1 MEAKVLNMS
10 KQAQDQQYKLIDT
23 ETGVVD
29 ADPHHLIAMLFKG
42 ALEKLAVAKGCMQRN
57 EIAAKGEALTQTIGI
72 VGGLLDSV
80 DSEAG
85 DGALAKNLTEL
96 YYFVTQRVT
105 DANVNHDI
113 QSLEEAINVLKQL
126 ESAWLE
132 IAPSSSEP
140 SVVTKPSPIT
150 V

>member
-1 MEAKVLNMS
+1 MS
-10 KQAQDQQYKLIDT
+10 KSAQDQQYKLIDT

-29 ADPHHLIAMLFKG
+29 ADPHHLIVMLFKG
-42 ALEKLAVAKGCMQRN
+42 SLEKLAVAKGCMQRN
-57 EIAAKGEALTQTIGI
+57 EIAAKGEALTQAISI

-80 DSEAG
+80 DPEAG
-85 DGALAKNLTEL
+85 DGILAKNLTEL

-105 DANVNHDI
+105 DANVNDDI
-113 QSLEEAINVLKQL
+113 QALQEAIDVLKQL

-132 IAPSSSEP
+132 IAPSSSEH
-140 SVVTKPSPIT
+140 SVASNPSPIT

>member
-1 MEAKVLNMS
+1 MS
-10 KQAQDQQYKLIDT
+10 KSAQDQQYKLIDT

-29 ADPHHLIAMLFKG
+29 ADPHHLIDMLFKG

-57 EIAAKGEALTQTIGI
+57 EIAAKGEALTQAIGI

-80 DSEAG
+80 DPEAG
-85 DGALAKNLTEL
+85 DGVLAKNLTEL
-96 YYFVTQRVT
+96 YYFVTERVT
-105 DANVNHDI
+105 DANVNDDI
-113 QSLEEAINVLKQL
+113 QALQEAIDVLKQL

-132 IAPSSSEP
+132 IAPSNSLH
-140 SVVTKPSPIT
+140 SVTSNPSPVT

>member
-1 MEAKVLNMS
+1 MI

-42 ALEKLAVAKGCMQRN
+42 ALEKLAVAKGGLQRN
-57 EIAAKGEALTQTIGI
+57 DVAAKGEALTQAISI

-80 DSEAG
+80 DPKAG
-85 DGALAKNLTEL
+85 DGVLANNLTEL
-96 YYFVTQRVT
+96 YYFVTQRLT
-105 DANVNHDI
+105 DANVNHDM
-113 QSLEEAINVLKQL
+113 QALEEAIGVLKQL

-132 IAPSSSEP
+132 IASLSPSDANAIEP
-140 SVVTKPSPIT
+140 TPVSV
-150 V
+150 